1 MPNSGALEQIS
12 KRVDSVEK
20 DVDDLQEHAHESDK
34 AIVAMDGTIKHIAE
48 SHIDLKARVSENE
61 SDTIY
66 IRLIKKH
73 PKTILTLIGF
83 FIFSL
88 KADTKEILELVGK
101 YAPW

>member
-1 MPNSGALEQIS
+1 MANGFSELS
-12 KRVDSVEK
+12 KRVDNIQE
-20 DVDDLQEHAHESDK
+20 DVDKLQDHANESDK
-34 AIVAMDGTIKHIAE
+34 AIVSMDGTLKHIAE

-83 FIFSL
+83 FLFSL
-88 KADTKEILELVGK
+88 KADTKEIIELAGR